1 MFMSLYFCFK
11 FYTMFGNFE
20 KNGMEHNVFSLVCL
34 GVYKRRNGKERN
46 I

>member
-1 MFMSLYFCFK
+1 
-11 FYTMFGNFE
+11 
-20 KNGMEHNVFSLVCL
+20 MEWVDRKEMEWDWIEYGVLFLVCL